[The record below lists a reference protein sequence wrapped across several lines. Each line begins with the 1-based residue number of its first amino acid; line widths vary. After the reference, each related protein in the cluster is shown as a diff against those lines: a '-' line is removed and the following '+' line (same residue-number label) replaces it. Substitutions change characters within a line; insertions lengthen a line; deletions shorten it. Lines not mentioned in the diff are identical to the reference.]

1 MTDMFF
7 NFLGNA
13 YPWIKSLHIMSVMA
27 WMAGLFYLPRLFVY
41 HVEGHEKK
49 GVVPG
54 SEMDLLF
61 QRQERLLLKA
71 IMEPARGAAW
81 LFGILLALTPGV
93 IDWSMVW
100 PWTKLLGIVAMSGF
114 HDFLGAT
121 RKRFAAGENKL
132 TGRTYRLLNEVPT
145 VLMILIVL
153 SVVVKF

>member
-1 MTDMFF
+1 MIDAIA

-13 YPWIKSLHIMSVMA
+13 YPWVKALHVMSVIS

-54 SEMDLLF
+54 SDMDLLF

-71 IMEPARGAAW
+71 IMEPARIATW
-81 LFGILLALTPGV
+81 VFGIMLALTPGV

-100 PWTKLLGIVAMSGF
+100 PWTKLFGIVAMSGF

-121 RKRFAAGENKL
+121 RKRFVAGENKFS
-132 TGRTYRLLNEVPT
+132 GRQYRLLNEIPT
-145 VLMILIVL
+145 VLMVLIVV
-153 SVVVKF
+153 SVFVKF